1 MATEHTLLT
10 DGDGNTILP
19 FTDAEIVATR
29 SGRSNLAK
37 ELQTIDSHIKG
48 VKEGVVIVDHAVR
61 ADRWNKAIRMDF
73 VGDATGSV
81 EFDGSGSVEV
91 SLATST
97 DHRHEIEQIEGLEV
111 ALSKKAPLVHAHEEY
126 QDYNQIHIQSE
137 AYTGTLEAGPNQ
149 RGFRLIAGN
158 NIGFDVDESSHTIT
172 IKANL
177 ETASVRRAATA
188 DTLKNIKIDTDADR
202 PNNERYVVTATYGGY
217 SQVGTGVDFHLTGS
231 RKAFDGRLGIDSRAK
246 LTYQSGD
253 TVHAI
258 FHEGNMGP
266 NSGLNADLLDGRQA
280 SDFSLSTHQHQEYA
294 LNIHDHEEYA
304 LIEHEHTEVGNS
316 QTPLQLYSQTQEIRL
331 TDGNNKN
338 YTLYHTGYKPTAQ
351 DVGALSSDAG
361 CALLGVVDGYLAKE
375 NNVEA
380 IAIKQADNATTWN
393 GQSLW
398 VGEESERPGVGLQF
412 CLAPIEEV

>member
-19 FTDAEIVATR
+19 FTDAEIVATQ

-37 ELQTIDSHIKG
+37 DLQTIDSHIKG

-61 ADRWNKAIRMDF
+61 ADRWNKPMRVDF
-73 VGDATGSV
+73 VGDATGSM

-97 DHRHEIEQIEGLEV
+97 DHHHEMEQIEGLEV
-111 ALSKKAPLVHAHEEY
+111 TLSKKAPLVHAHEDY

-137 AYTGTLEAGPNQ
+137 TYTGTFRSGPNQ
-149 RGFRLIAGN
+149 REFCLIAGN
-158 NIGFDVDESSHTIT
+158 NIGFDVDESSYAIT

-177 ETASVRRAATA
+177 ETASVERAASS
-188 DTLKNIKIDTDADR
+188 DTLKNIKLDTDAAR

-266 NSGLNADLLDGRQA
+266 NSGLNADLLDGRHA
-280 SDFSLSTHQHQEYA
+280 TEFSLSTHQHQEYA
-294 LNIHDHEEYA
+294 LNIH
-304 LIEHEHTEVGNS
+304 EHTEIGSS
-316 QTPLQLYSQTQEIRL
+316 QVPLQLYSQIKEIRL
-331 TDGNNKN
+331 TDSDNQN
-338 YTLYHTGYKPTAQ
+338 YTLYHTGYKPTVQ
-351 DVGALSSDAG
+351 EIGALPSDAG

-375 NNVEA
+375 EDVEA

-393 GQSLW
+393 GQTLW

>member
-37 ELQTIDSHIKG
+37 DLQTIDSHIKG

-61 ADRWNKAIRMDF
+61 ANRWNKPIRVDF

-81 EFDGSGSVEV
+81 ELDGSGSVEV

-97 DHRHEIEQIEGLEV
+97 DHHHEMEQIEGLEV
-111 ALSKKAPLVHAHEEY
+111 ALSKKAPLVHAHEDY
-126 QDYNQIHIQSE
+126 QDYNQIHIRSE
-137 AYTGTLEAGPNQ
+137 AYTGTFQAGPNQ
-149 RGFRLIAGN
+149 RGFYLIAGN
-158 NIGFDVDESSHTIT
+158 NIGFDVDESSYAIT

-177 ETASVRRAATA
+177 ETASVERAASS
-188 DTLKNIKIDTDADR
+188 DTLKNIKLDTDAAR

-294 LNIHDHEEYA
+294 LNIH
-304 LIEHEHTEVGNS
+304 EHTEIGSS
-316 QTPLQLYSQTQEIRL
+316 QVPLQLYSQTKEIRL
-331 TDGNNKN
+331 SDSDNQN
-338 YTLYHTGYKPTAQ
+338 YTLYHTGYKPTVQ
-351 DVGALSSDAG
+351 EIGALPSDAG

-375 NNVEA
+375 EDVEA

-393 GQSLW
+393 GQTLW

>member
-19 FTDAEIVATR
+19 FTDAEIVATQ

-37 ELQTIDSHIKG
+37 DLQTIDSHIKG

-61 ADRWNKAIRMDF
+61 ADRWNKPMRVDF
-73 VGDATGSV
+73 VGDATGSM

-97 DHRHEIEQIEGLEV
+97 DHHHEMEQIEGLEV
-111 ALSKKAPLVHAHEEY
+111 TLSKKAPLVHAHEDY

-137 AYTGTLEAGPNQ
+137 TYTGTFRSGPNQ
-149 RGFRLIAGN
+149 REFCLIAGN

-177 ETASVRRAATA
+177 ETASVERAVSS
-188 DTLKNIKIDTDADR
+188 DTLKNIKLDTDAVR
-202 PNNERYVVTATYGGY
+202 PNNERYVITATYGEY
-217 SQVGTGVDFHLTGS
+217 SQVGVGVDFHLTGS
-231 RKAFDGRLGIDSRAK
+231 REAFDGRLGIDSSAR
-246 LTYQSGD
+246 LTYQSND
-253 TVHAI
+253 TVYGV

-266 NSGLNADLLDGRQA
+266 NSGLNADLLDGRHA
-280 SDFSLSTHQHQEYA
+280 NEFSLSDHQHQEYA
-294 LNIHDHEEYA
+294 LNIH
-304 LIEHEHTEVGNS
+304 EHAEVGSS
-316 QTPLQLYSQTQEIRL
+316 QTPLQLYSQTKEIRL

-361 CALLGVVDGYLAKE
+361 CALLGVVDGYLAKGE
-375 NNVEA
+375 DVEA

-393 GQSLW
+393 GQTLW

-412 CLAPIEEV
+412 CLV

>member
-37 ELQTIDSHIKG
+37 DLQTIDSHIKG

-61 ADRWNKAIRMDF
+61 ANRWNKPIRVDF

-81 EFDGSGSVEV
+81 ELDGSGSVEV

-97 DHRHEIEQIEGLEV
+97 DHHHEMEQIEGLEV
-111 ALSKKAPLVHAHEEY
+111 ALSKKAPLVHAHEDY
-126 QDYNQIHIQSE
+126 QDYNQIHIRSE
-137 AYTGTLEAGPNQ
+137 AYTGTFQAGPNQ
-149 RGFRLIAGN
+149 RGFYLIAGN
-158 NIGFDVDESSHTIT
+158 NIGFDVDESSYAIT

-177 ETASVRRAATA
+177 ETASVERAASS
-188 DTLKNIKIDTDADR
+188 DTLKNIKLDTDAAR

-280 SDFSLSTHQHQEYA
+280 IEFSLSTHQHQEYA
-294 LNIHDHEEYA
+294 LNIH
-304 LIEHEHTEVGNS
+304 EHTEIGSS
-316 QTPLQLYSQTQEIRL
+316 QVPLQLYSQTKEIRL
-331 TDGNNKN
+331 SDSDNQN
-338 YTLYHTGYKPTAQ
+338 YTLYHTGYKPTVQ
-351 DVGALSSDAG
+351 EIGALPSDAG

-375 NNVEA
+375 EDVEA

-393 GQSLW
+393 GQTLW